1 MPLLEVDA
9 VTRQF
14 ELLKAV
20 DNVSFA
26 VEPGSIVG
34 IIGPN
39 GAGKS
44 TLFRMLA
51 TVDAPTS
58 GRILLNGKSVTEH
71 PTAARPYVGYMPE
84 RHGTYDNTT
93 VFEFLDFFARAYQLQ
108 GRVRQQRLEA
118 VMDFTGLGSLRD
130 RLTKD
135 LSKGMNQRVALA
147 RALIHDPLLLIL
159 DEPADGL
166 DPRARIEL
174 RELLKVLASQGKGI
188 LISSHILTELG
199 ELCERCLVLQR
210 GKVVALGDVNALVA
224 QATSQATVCRLLL
237 ELAVEP
243 KALTVSQQHCERVL
257 LELPLVK
264 QVQLLQSVVAVDL
277 QFDSVMVQQALH
289 VETATA
295 RLIDALVRAGVP
307 LCAVRREEVSL
318 ETAFLAVTSGG
329 QI

>member
-1 MPLLEVDA
+1 MPLLEVNA

-14 ELLKAV
+14 EHLKAV
-20 DNVSFA
+20 DNVSFS
-26 VEPGSIVG
+26 VEAGSIVG

-51 TVDAPTS
+51 TVDAPNS
-58 GRILLNGKSVTEH
+58 GSILLNGKSVTEQ
-71 PTAARPYVGYMPE
+71 PTEARPYVGYMPE

-108 GRVRQQRLEA
+108 GRVRTQRIEA

-147 RALIHDPLLLIL
+147 RALIHDPALLIL

-174 RELLKVLASQGKGI
+174 RELLKVLAAQGKGI

-199 ELCERCLVLQR
+199 EMCERCLVLQR
-210 GKVVALGDVNALVA
+210 GKVVALGDVNSLVA
-224 QATSQATVCRLLL
+224 QATSQASACRLLL

-243 KALTVSQQHCERVL
+243 DALTVSQQQCERVL
-257 LELPLVK
+257 LELPSVK
-264 QVQLLQSVVAVDL
+264 QVQLQQSAVLVDL
-277 QFDSVMVQQALH
+277 QFDNATLSQPMH
-289 VETATA
+289 VEAASA
-295 RLIDALVRAGVP
+295 RLIEALVRAGVP

-318 ETAFLAVTSGG
+318 ETAFLAVTNAG
-329 QI
+329 QT